1 MSDLNEFE
9 DAEGVVEL
17 GMEREVQSIMETK
30 KIQHNFQMQK
40 QLLYYKLEDV
50 NYNMAEMVK
59 TIQSE
64 NETFQSQKKDKSNSW
79 SIMK

>member
-9 DAEGVVEL
+9 DAEGVVGL

-30 KIQHNFQMQK
+30 KIQHNFQMHQ

-59 TIQSE
+59 TIQCE
-64 NETFQSQKKDKSNSW
+64 NETFKSQKKD
-79 SIMK
+79 